1 MTVCIDTNA
10 LIQLFGKR
18 SRFRAIAVAVM
29 DGRIEV
35 AVSTPILLEYE
46 EVAAAMYGRVFAIEV
61 MNFLAL
67 ATSARSVRHCDPRFH
82 FRLIAAD
89 PDDDIFADCAITA
102 AATYIVTEDHH
113 FDALRNSGYQPQPI
127 TPEEF
132 IRGFL
137 P

>member
-1 MTVCIDTNA
+1 MTVCVDTNT

-46 EVAAAMYGRVFAIEV
+46 EVAVAMYGPAFAREV
-61 MNFLAL
+61 VNFLEHAS
-67 ATSARSVRHCDPRFH
+67 SAGSVRQCDPRFH
-82 FRLIAAD
+82 FRLIVAD
-89 PDDDIFADCAITA
+89 PDDDIFADCAIA
-102 AATYIVTEDHH
+102 AVADYIVTEDHH
-113 FDALRNSGYQPQPI
+113 FGAIRNSGYQPQPI

-132 IRGFL
+132 IRRFL